1 MLTSFE
7 SDSALVSS
15 FEAGAAAFL
24 LKTGNSEEL
33 VSAVRGAAMGLCL
46 INPVAVRDALAR
58 IRSNGASLID
68 RLDETDRQIL
78 RLLADGMSDKQI
90 AESVFLSVQT
100 VRNRVSRLLNRF
112 GKENRTQLAVF
123 VARVFSEAV

>member
-1 MLTSFE
+1 
-7 SDSALVSS
+7 
-15 FEAGAAAFL
+15 
-24 LKTGNSEEL
+24 
-33 VSAVRGAAMGLCL
+33 MGLCL

-68 RLDETDRQIL
+68 RLDDTDRQIL

-90 AESVFLSVQT
+90 AEAVFLSVQT

-123 VARVFSEAV
+123 VARVFSEAA